1 MDFLSTGWQSLLGFV
16 VIAALAWLLSENR
29 SAIRWS
35 AVLSGLALQVGLAA
49 LLLTVPPVQA
59 AFAQLNT
66 LALALQQSTQ
76 AGTSFVFGYL
86 GGGELPFAPSGP
98 GSSFVLAFQALPLV
112 LVTSALSALLFYWRV
127 LPWLV
132 RGVSWLLRRG
142 MGLGGALSVGVT
154 ANIFVGMIEAPL
166 FIRPYIRE
174 MGRGELFALMTAGM
188 ATIAGTVIVLY
199 AQFLAP
205 VIPDSLGH
213 IITASV
219 ISAPAA
225 VALALIMVPEAGPG
239 TAGRAFPEQ
248 AARGSLDAIT
258 RGTLDGVTLLL
269 NITAMLLVLVALVH
283 LLNQTLGWLPPV
295 AGEAL
300 TLQRALGWALAPL
313 AWLLGIPWAEAVP
326 AGSLLGTKVVL
337 NELLAYLELANL
349 PDETL
354 SGTSRLI
361 LTYALCG
368 FANFGSLGIM
378 IGGMGGLCP
387 ERRPEIVALGLR
399 AVVAGLL
406 TTCMTGSVIGM
417 LAWLDL
423 IAVP

>member
-1 MDFLSTGWQSLLGFV
+1 VG
-16 VIAALAWLLSENR
+16 LAFLLSENR
-29 SAIRWS
+29 LAIRWPP
-35 AVLSGLALQVGLAA
+35 VLAGLLLQVVLAA

-59 AFAQLNT
+59 ALAGLNT
-66 LALALQQSTQ
+66 AALALQEATQ

-86 GGGELPFAPSGP
+86 GGAPSPFESTGS
-98 GSSFVLAFQALPLV
+98 GSSFILAFQALPLV

-127 LPWLV
+127 LPWLI
-132 RGVSWLLRRG
+132 RGVSWLLKRA

-154 ANIFVGMIEAPL
+154 ANVFVGMIEAPL

-174 MGRGELFALMTAGM
+174 LGRGELFALMTAGM

-239 TAGRAFPEQ
+239 TAGEAFPEQ
-248 AARGSLDAIT
+248 TARGSLDAIT

-283 LLNQTLGWLPPV
+283 LLNQMLGWLPMV
-295 AGEAL
+295 MGEQL
-300 TLQRALGWALAPL
+300 SLQRALGWALAPL
-313 AWLLGIPWAEAVP
+313 AWLLGIPWAEATT
-326 AGSLLGTKVVL
+326 AGAILGTKVVL
-337 NELLAYLELANL
+337 NELVAYLELAG
-349 PDETL
+349 PAGEPL

-378 IGGMGGLCP
+378 IGGMGALCP
-387 ERRPEIVALGLR
+387 ERRPEIVALGMR
-399 AVVAGLL
+399 AIIAGLL
-406 TTCMTGSVIGM
+406 TTCMTGAVIG
-417 LAWLDL
+417 LFAYLGL
-423 IAVP
+423 ITVG